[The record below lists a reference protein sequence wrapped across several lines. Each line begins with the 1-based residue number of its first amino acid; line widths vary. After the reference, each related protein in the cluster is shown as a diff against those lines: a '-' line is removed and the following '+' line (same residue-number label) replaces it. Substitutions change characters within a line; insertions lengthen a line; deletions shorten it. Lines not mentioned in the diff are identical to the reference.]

1 MDLRIER
8 LHREA
13 AKKDEALSLAGGL
26 PLASLFP
33 RDELFGA
40 AENLNDGAR
49 EEALQYTWPEG
60 SERLREWVAA
70 GLRARGASVSAAD
83 VLITNGAQQA
93 LSLLVTTLGLARE
106 RVGTDELCYPGVI
119 DLFRHAEVRLVTSG
133 PAAIRYVI
141 PGASNP
147 LGVGLDCRRRN
158 ELLSSG
164 ERIIADEA
172 YAELRFDG
180 LPERPLLADA
190 PDRVFHVGTLS
201 KTLCPGLRVG
211 WVIAPPGYRSALLEA
226 KRDADLQAPS
236 LTQALAERVLG
247 RLDWQA
253 HLKNAR
259 EAYVRR
265 VTRLMRSVR
274 RWLPNFSFVEPEG
287 GFTLFVRSNEP
298 GLDEM
303 RLLEV
308 ATELGTSFDP
318 GRMFC
323 VDEDVPAPCAMRL
336 SPCNVP
342 EDRIDEAVARLSR
355 AVAAC
360 RKAA

>member
-1 MDLRIER
+1 MDFRIER

-13 AKKDEALSLAGGL
+13 AKKEEALSLAGGL

-40 AENLNDGAR
+40 AEQLNDGAR
-49 EEALQYTWPEG
+49 EQALQYTWPEG
-60 SERLREWVAA
+60 SEVLREWVAR
-70 GLRARGASVSAAD
+70 GLRARGAQVCAGD

-93 LSLLVTTLGLARE
+93 LSLLVSALGLSRE
-106 RVGTDELCYPGVI
+106 RVGADELSYPGAI
-119 DLFRHAEVRLVTSG
+119 DLFRHAEVRLVTEG
-133 PAAIRYVI
+133 PAIARYVI

-147 LGVGLDCRRRN
+147 LGVGLDAKRRQQ
-158 ELLSSG
+158 LLSSG
-164 ERIIADEA
+164 VPLIADEA
-172 YAELRFDG
+172 YAELRYDG
-180 LPERPLLADA
+180 VPERPLLADA

-211 WVIAPPGYRSALLEA
+211 WLIAPPGFRGALLEA

-236 LTQALAERVLG
+236 LTQALAERVLS

-253 HLKNAR
+253 HLQRAR
-259 EAYVRR
+259 EAYVCR

-274 RWLPNFSFVEPEG
+274 RWLPSFSFVEPEG
-287 GFTLFVRSNEP
+287 GFTLFIQSTEA

-303 RLLEV
+303 KLLEL
-308 ATELGTSFDP
+308 ATDFGTSFDP
-318 GRMFC
+318 GRMFHI
-323 VDEDVPAPCAMRL
+323 DEDAPGPCAMRL
-336 SPCNVP
+336 SPCNIP
-342 EDRIDEAVARLSR
+342 EDSIDEAVARLSR
-355 AVAAC
+355 AVTAC